1 MITNEENLDEVVRT
15 LRLDEKNPETDV
27 LEKWISGILQFPK
40 RVLSAAKNKVK
51 ALIAPAPASEAP
63 NPPDPAEIRRREAID
78 RLYDALRVTPRDGG
92 KLVNITLSSLSP
104 HEAMQQANL
113 LAEVY
118 VRKNLEEK
126 LEAATNAADWLEKQ
140 TDELAQKMY
149 AAELSLQNFREK
161 ENFISFDVEDKDN
174 IILERLKTLHSEY
187 NTAHA
192 ARVDLESRLN
202 ALLELANSDIQSLN
216 NMPPYV
222 DRYMVDSILDLRERY
237 IELEIRRIELSKKYK
252 GKHPLLS
259 TVNSQLLEIK
269 NAIDREFE
277 KAANTLR
284 AEYTV
289 LRAKEAA
296 IEQELNEQ
304 KSQTLGLKG
313 DMITY
318 TALQRNAESYRTLY
332 HETVQRLREIKLTQV
347 SATNNAKIV
356 KRAAVPLGPAPSAA
370 MSKLFLSL
378 VLSSGLGVGCAFV
391 REYFDNRF
399 KEAQEAELYL
409 QLPLLGLIPHHA
421 RDKRHAYEPVLL
433 HTPGSLVAET
443 YRILRARIQAMTP
456 RPKMFLITSAVPA
469 EGKSTTAANL
479 GIAFAQLGWNVLLV
493 DADLRRPSLHRHF
506 GTANT
511 SGLATVL
518 AEGADWQQ
526 LIRTTS
532 LNTLKVLPAGF
543 STSHSSDLLS
553 LKGMQDLVAALKQS
567 YDLVIFDAP
576 LIFSIPDVEILAP
589 HMDGVLLVHC
599 PDKCDKESVIN
610 AKNALQRI
618 ETPILGIVFN
628 NIKKKEERYYY
639 HQNYNY
645 SYTIP
650 ENTKNNHFS
659 QRNIH

>member
-1 MITNEENLDEVVRT
+1 
-15 LRLDEKNPETDV
+15 
-27 LEKWISGILQFPK
+27 
-40 RVLSAAKNKVK
+40 VK
-51 ALIAPAPASEAP
+51 ALVAPTPANEAS
-63 NPPDPAEIRRREAID
+63 NPPDPAEIRRREAIS
-78 RLYDALRVTPRDGG
+78 RVYEALRITPREGG
-92 KLVNITLSSLSP
+92 KLVDITLSSQSP
-104 HEAMQQANL
+104 HDAMQQANL

-118 VRKNLEEK
+118 VRKNLEKK
-126 LEAATNAADWLEKQ
+126 LEAATNAAAWLGQQ
-140 TDELAQKMY
+140 TTELEQKMY
-149 AAELSLQNFREK
+149 AAESSLQNFREQ
-161 ENFISFDVEDKDN
+161 ENFISLDTEDKNN
-174 IILERLKTLHSEY
+174 IILERLKTLHNEY
-187 NTAHA
+187 NAAHA

-202 ALLELANSDIQSLN
+202 ALLELSNTDIQSLN
-216 NMPPYV
+216 NIPPYV
-222 DRYMVDSILDLRERY
+222 DRYIVDSILDLRKRY
-237 IELEIRRIELSKKYK
+237 IELEIKRVEFSKKYK
-252 GKHPLLS
+252 EKHPLLN
-259 TVNSQLLEIK
+259 TVHSQLREIK
-269 NAIDREFE
+269 SSIDGEFQ

-284 AEYTV
+284 AEHGV

-296 IEQELNEQ
+296 IEQELDEQ

-318 TALQRNAESYRTLY
+318 AALQRNAESYRTLY
-332 HETVQRLREIKLTQV
+332 NEAVQRLREIKLTQA

-356 KRAAVPLGPAPSAA
+356 KRASVPLTPAPSAA
-370 MSKLFLSL
+370 VPKLLLSL
-378 VLSSGLGVGCAFV
+378 VLSSSLGVGFAFV

-421 RDKRHAYEPVLL
+421 RDKGHAYEPVLL
-433 HTPGSLVAET
+433 HAPGSLVAET
-443 YRILRARIQAMTP
+443 YRILRARVQAMTP
-456 RPKMFLITSAVPA
+456 RPKMVLITSAVPA

-506 GTANT
+506 GIANT
-511 SGLATVL
+511 GGLATVL

-532 LNTLKVLPAGF
+532 LNTLKVFPAGF
-543 STSHSSDLLS
+543 STNHSSDLLS
-553 LKGMQDLVAALKQS
+553 LKGMQDLVGVLKQS

-618 ETPILGIVFN
+618 EASIFGIVFN

-650 ENTKNNHFS
+650 ENARDNHRP
-659 QRNIH
+659 QR